1 MATLSPFI
9 SAVGTYPYSW
19 GDAETYSYV
28 PIVNDANRPLF
39 AKVVYDVANAQSLG
53 QNGFVFV
60 DTAALLTNGPFNTL
74 QVVTSTARLST
85 ISTSSLATPGNIT
98 NYDLPQGFTLNGPIN
113 SFSIKNGAVIAY
125 KS

>member
-1 MATLSPFI
+1 MATLSPLVTA
-9 SAVGTYPYSW
+9 SGTYPYSW
-19 GDAETYSYV
+19 GEAETFSYV
-28 PIVNDANRPLF
+28 PVTNDANRPLF

-60 DTAALLTNGPFNTL
+60 DTAGSLTNGPFNTL

-85 ISTSSLATPGNIT
+85 ISTSGLATPGNIA

-113 SFSIKNGAVIAY
+113 SFSVKTGAFIAY